1 MVCKQIKKQK
11 KGKNGIA
18 VKCRK
23 NDKWEIEKRKIISF
37 LGQMER
43 KQHGKKAIRHRR
55 QLEKTVHK
63 S

>member
-37 LGQMER
+37 LG
-43 KQHGKKAIRHRR
+43 
-55 QLEKTVHK
+55 
-63 S
+63 

>member
-37 LGQMER
+37 WVRWKENSTE
-43 KQHGKKAIRHRR
+43 KR
-55 QLEKTVHK
+55 QSGTED